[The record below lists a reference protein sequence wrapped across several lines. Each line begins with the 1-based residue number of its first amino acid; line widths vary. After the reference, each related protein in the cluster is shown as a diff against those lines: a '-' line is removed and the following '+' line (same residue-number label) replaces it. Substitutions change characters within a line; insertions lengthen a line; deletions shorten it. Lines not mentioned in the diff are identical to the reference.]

1 MTGTVTTV
9 KLDKK
14 FGFIKG
20 TDGREYFFHA
30 SALKNCAME
39 DLERGREVTF
49 EDSEG
54 SKGLRAED
62 VYV

>member
-1 MTGTVTTV
+1 MTGTIKVINHGRG
-9 KLDKK
+9 

-20 TDGREYFFHA
+20 EDGREYFFHA
-30 SALKNCAME
+30 SALKNAVFMDLME
-39 DLERGREVTF
+39 GQEVTF

-54 SKGLRAED
+54 AKGLRAED